1 MQPDK
6 WTAVVATEV
15 RWCMLL
21 RAARRISTR
30 ERTADPMKGRG
41 EVGFSVPIN
50 RAEARSDESGE

>member
-1 MQPDK
+1 
-6 WTAVVATEV
+6 
-15 RWCMLL
+15 MLL

-30 ERTADPMKGRG
+30 EWTADPMKGRG